1 MKPSGSTK
9 PLPVKASD
17 LQGASRLGADAV
29 VGIADVVEAMHRAI
43 LLRVGV
49 PGAGTAGEG
58 RTAGITGLVY
68 RAVRGVARLGGGALD
83 AVFGR
88 LAGAMDD
95 VPPSPGREAVLAAL
109 NGVWGD
115 HLADTANPLAIP
127 MAFRVGGQALDLWA
141 PSPVWP
147 AGARGPDEGI
157 PFGHRLLVLVH
168 GLCMND
174 LLWARGGTDHA
185 AALGREC
192 GFTPIHLHYNSG
204 RHVSQNGREFSGL
217 LERLVARWPVPVEE
231 LVIVGHS
238 MGGLVARSAC
248 HYAGV
253 DGQAWPARLKALVC
267 LGTPHH
273 GAPLERGG
281 HWLETMFALSPFV
294 APFARLSRA
303 RSAGITD
310 LRFGNLRDDDWHAGR
325 RHTRRHDDRLPTPL
339 PAGLPVFMVAATQA
353 ARVGGLHD
361 RMLGDGLVP
370 VASAL
375 GRHADP
381 ALDLAVPPER
391 CLVVNPASHWDLLSC
406 AGAMASLRTAL
417 GVRGLPVAQGD

>member
-1 MKPSGSTK
+1 VKSSGSTK

-49 PGAGTAGEG
+49 PGAAAAGEG
-58 RTAGITGLVY
+58 RTAGITGMVY
-68 RAVRGVARLGGGALD
+68 RAVRGVARLSGGALD
-83 AVFGR
+83 AVFGQ
-88 LAGAMDD
+88 LAGSLDD
-95 VPPSPGREAVLAAL
+95 VPPSPAREAVIAAL

-115 HLADTANPLAIP
+115 HLADTGNPLAIP
-127 MAFRVGGQALDLWA
+127 MAFRVEGRALDLA
-141 PSPVWP
+141 GPSPAWP
-147 AGARGPDEGI
+147 PGAGR
-157 PFGHRLLVLVH
+157 RLAVLVH

-174 LLWARGGTDHA
+174 LQWAQGGADHA
-185 AALGREC
+185 AQLAREC

-217 LERLVARWPVPVEE
+217 LEGLVAGWPLPVEE

-248 HYAGV
+248 HYATV
-253 DGQAWPARLKALVC
+253 DGLAWPGRLKSLVC

-310 LRFGNLRDDDWHAGR
+310 LRFGNLRDEDWQAGR
-325 RHTRRHDDRLPTPL
+325 RHTQRHDDRLPTPL
-339 PAGLPVFMVAATQA
+339 PPGLPVFLVAATQA
-353 ARVGGLHD
+353 ERLGGLHD
-361 RMLGDGLVP
+361 RVLGDGLVP
-370 VASAL
+370 IDSAL
-375 GRHADP
+375 GRHAEP
-381 ALDLAVPPER
+381 TLDLGVPAAR
-391 CLVVNPASHWDLLSC
+391 CRVVVSATHWDLLSC
-406 AGAMASLRTAL
+406 DQTLASIRDAL
-417 GVRGLPVAQGD
+417 AASRGPVAPDA